1 MKRNSGCRSPI
12 GARVLPESHS
22 SWYLVK
28 LSCLRPSARALFS
41 QKQYV
46 LHAVVINCGHDAIIG
61 GWDGSYTLQNMATHA
76 KQTQPRVMLWPRMY
90 VGAWEESYMNV
101 ATNPLEQ
108 EADGKHTGRRWKWG
122 SDWTYPQL
130 ATAS

>member
-1 MKRNSGCRSPI
+1 
-12 GARVLPESHS
+12 
-22 SWYLVK
+22 
-28 LSCLRPSARALFS
+28 
-41 QKQYV
+41 
-46 LHAVVINCGHDAIIG
+46 
-61 GWDGSYTLQNMATHA
+61 MATHA